1 VARFISDV
9 TELVRTVLRN
19 PDIELDESTR
29 FEELPGWDSMHL
41 VSVVVEA
48 EVRFGLMFEAHEVE
62 PLLTAGD
69 LCQLIADRLALARA

>member
-1 VARFISDV
+1 MLMSEV

-19 PDIELDESTR
+19 PDIELDPSTR
-29 FEELPGWDSMHL
+29 FDDLAGWDSMHL

-48 EVRFGLMFEAHEVE
+48 EVRFGLLFEAHEVE

-69 LCQLIADRLALARA
+69 LCALIHERLVLAQA